1 MYTYILGIL
10 TILLFLL
17 IIFCAVLLLSIRKQK
32 KELHEISEILRDL
45 NAGNLNR
52 KILLDSASSLSE
64 IGFGINLLAKRSQDK
79 LIALQ
84 KAEEAEKALMTGLS
98 HDLRTPLTTL
108 IGYLEAV
115 DFRKADSRER
125 ETYIK
130 TALQKAYDLKSCIDT
145 LFEWFRL
152 SSNEELFE
160 FFIYDMVELTRDI
173 LADWIVIF
181 EEKHILYEI
190 DIPEQD
196 IRLAV
201 DKGAYARILNN
212 LIQNTLTHSRATE
225 IQISLKKED
234 DRVQICVS
242 DNGIGIPPAEIS
254 HIFERLYKCGKSRT
268 GKGSGIGLAIVQKL
282 VEKMG
287 GSITVTSEPSVRTVF
302 LITFQV

>member
-1 MYTYILGIL
+1 MYTYILGIIM
-10 TILLFLL
+10 ILLFLL

-160 FFIYDMVELTRDI
+160 FSIYDMVELTRDI

-225 IQISLKKED
+225 IQVSLKKED
-234 DRVQICVS
+234 DRVQISVS

-287 GSITVTSEPSVRTVF
+287 GSITVTSEPNVRTVF

>member
-1 MYTYILGIL
+1 MYTYILGII

-32 KELHEISEILRDL
+32 KELHGISEILRDL

-130 TALQKAYDLKSCIDT
+130 TALQKAYD
-145 LFEWFRL
+145 
-152 SSNEELFE
+152 
-160 FFIYDMVELTRDI
+160 V
-173 LADWIVIF
+173 
-181 EEKHILYEI
+181 
-190 DIPEQD
+190 
-196 IRLAV
+196 
-201 DKGAYARILNN
+201 
-212 LIQNTLTHSRATE
+212 
-225 IQISLKKED
+225 
-234 DRVQICVS
+234 
-242 DNGIGIPPAEIS
+242 
-254 HIFERLYKCGKSRT
+254 
-268 GKGSGIGLAIVQKL
+268 
-282 VEKMG
+282 
-287 GSITVTSEPSVRTVF
+287 
-302 LITFQV
+302 